1 LSRCGSH
8 LQGRLFEV
16 ALYVLC
22 IASSAMRPSL
32 RGHIRVAR
40 WAEQEAGSDEDA
52 GIGPEDLSVVGCK

>member
-22 IASSAMRPSL
+22 ITSSAMRPSL
-32 RGHIRVAR
+32 RDLIRVAR